1 MDFLNQLESDN
12 KEDNSYFT
20 FNDKNENNKE
30 TSLPFP
36 FSSQSSMDGGEN
48 AMFLNDLKSQGG
60 ESFNLGQIE
69 NGTQNNNFGG
79 LDFLNTIC
87 EVPESSN
94 MIFNSQSDNGFINA
108 IAEQN
113 QTELDFINEVAEKNE
128 NNFDKFKN
136 NNNNE
141 SINVDINNLFKSSKT
156 KKNEIFPKNEESKK
170 NDSFQINNLL
180 NIENNDKDNKLN
192 ESIKNQGNKNPI
204 KNKAQANNNNIE
216 KQIVKTKPISKAK
229 EPIIINPDLKNN
241 SSVNNKNNNNNKLSS
256 ITIINNNNNLNKQ
269 IANNLNPSPNT
280 ISIKEKVSSNINM
293 NIKNSSLPIPSSN
306 GNSFKTNYNIKDN
319 KENMPSFPNIQIKP
333 PVNNQQKINLDDI
346 DQIISLNKKIENK
359 PNIQNIPNLPMN
371 MISLNKNFLP
381 SKQDNNKIDIGKDN
395 LKFLSNEISNLFNSS
410 LINGK
415 RTETDPK
422 DKDIQNIDTL
432 LNFTKEK
439 ITSKS
444 NINKKQSIS
453 KDKIN
458 NLYKQI
464 NTNAQSIMNNTQKS
478 NIPNL
483 IPLPPD
489 SFDKKS
495 KLIKLNKND
504 SVYLSQMET
513 TSKHIKKDEEKGKA
527 PTKLEMIQKYNDL
540 ASRLNKIR
548 EKAKEYR
555 NIGNYFSQL
564 IIANENYNVV
574 YPNVLKKL
582 LEEYNERTI
591 KLLSLMKIKN
601 NKLEEKN
608 NEFFEEVKKY
618 SLGESNHSLKA

>member
-30 TSLPFP
+30 ISLPFP
-36 FSSQSSMDGGEN
+36 FSSQSSVDGGEN

-108 IAEQN
+108 NAEQN
-113 QTELDFINEVAEKNE
+113 QNELDFINEVTEKDE

-136 NNNNE
+136 NDNE
-141 SINVDINNLFKSSKT
+141 PINVDINNLFKSSET

-229 EPIIINPDLKNN
+229 EPIIINPDIKNN
-241 SSVNNKNNNNNKLSS
+241 SCVNNKNNNNNKLSS
-256 ITIINNNNNLNKQ
+256 IPIINNNNNLNKQ
-269 IANNLNPSPNT
+269 MANNFNPSLNA
-280 ISIKEKVSSNINM
+280 ISNKEKVSSNINM

-306 GNSFKTNYNIKDN
+306 GNSFNINYNIKDN
-319 KENMPSFPNIQIKP
+319 KENMLSFPNIQNKP

-359 PNIQNIPNLPMN
+359 PNIQNIPNLDMN
-371 MISLNKNFLP
+371 MILNKNFLP
-381 SKQDNNKIDIGKDN
+381 SKQDNNKIDKGKDN

-415 RTETDPK
+415 RTESDPK
-422 DKDIQNIDTL
+422 EKDIQNIDTL
-432 LNFTKEK
+432 LNFPKEK

-464 NTNAQSIMNNTQKS
+464 NTNAQSIMNNTQQS

-483 IPLPPD
+483 MPLPPD

-504 SVYLSQMET
+504 AVYLSQMET

-601 NKLEEKN
+601 NKIEEKN

>member
-30 TSLPFP
+30 ISLPFP
-36 FSSQSSMDGGEN
+36 FSSQSSVDGGEN

-108 IAEQN
+108 NAEQN
-113 QTELDFINEVAEKNE
+113 QTELDFINEVTEKDE

-136 NNNNE
+136 NDNE
-141 SINVDINNLFKSSKT
+141 PINVDINNLFKSSET

-204 KNKAQANNNNIE
+204 KNKAQANHNNIE

-229 EPIIINPDLKNN
+229 EPIIINPDIKNN

-256 ITIINNNNNLNKQ
+256 IPIINNNNNLNKQ
-269 IANNLNPSPNT
+269 MANNFNPSLNA
-280 ISIKEKVSSNINM
+280 ISNKEKVSSNINM

-306 GNSFKTNYNIKDN
+306 GNSFNINYNIKDN
-319 KENMPSFPNIQIKP
+319 KENILSFPNIQNKP

-346 DQIISLNKKIENK
+346 DQIISQNKKIENK
-359 PNIQNIPNLPMN
+359 PNIQNIPNLDMN
-371 MISLNKNFLP
+371 MILNKNFLP
-381 SKQDNNKIDIGKDN
+381 SKQDNNKIDKGKDN

-415 RTETDPK
+415 RTESDQK
-422 DKDIQNIDTL
+422 EKDIQNIDTL
-432 LNFTKEK
+432 LNFPKEK

-464 NTNAQSIMNNTQKS
+464 NTNAQSIMNNTQQS

-504 SVYLSQMET
+504 AVYLSQMET

-601 NKLEEKN
+601 NKIEEKN